1 MGTIILELPTDLER
15 EAEAAGLLTPE
26 AVAAMLRENLRRHH
40 LRELL
45 RDAREMAG
53 GDIPPMTME
62 EIQEEVDAVRVERR
76 AQLRV
81 AAEWLPGALRELD
94 DIDKEIEEEGLP
106 EVNEIARSEARRVLI
121 ALSRQP
127 VAPMVCPTEDG
138 EVSVYFKAPGGRGAL
153 HLLFDNDGAAAWFSV
168 GPGKGGYGRHKN
180 GADLPMDFLMGRLR
194 ALGVAS
200 SDS

>member
-1 MGTIILELPTDLER
+1 MGTIILELPKDLER
-15 EAEAAGLLTPE
+15 EAEAAGLLTSE
-26 AVAAMLRENLRRHH
+26 AVAAMLRENLRQHH

-81 AAEWLPGALRELD
+81 AAEWLPGTLRELD

-138 EVSVYFKAPGGRGAL
+138 EVSVYFKAPGRRGAL